1 MSKENQITSHH
12 DVMPA
17 VAKFIGETTFEGFT
31 EQLPDDMQ
39 EITELFLQTDFA
51 NDLHMREKALRCLN
65 LIRQFSSTMAPFSTE
80 QVYEA
85 CKEHGYV

>member
-1 MSKENQITSHH
+1 MTKENQITSHH

-31 EQLPDDMQ
+31 DQLPDDMQ
-39 EITELFLQTDFA
+39 DIMERFLETEHA

>member
-1 MSKENQITSHH
+1 MLNQEKNTSHH

-31 EQLPDDMQ
+31 DQLPDDMQ

-51 NDLHMREKALRCLN
+51 NDLHMRAKALRCLN

-85 CKEHGYV
+85 CKEQGYV